1 MKIIDAIA
9 LCDDLKENSYDY
21 EHKLAWLSKLDLM
34 IQRSIIDVHEG
45 GGDAEC
51 CGYDADTDERTELLA
66 PAPFDAMYLHW
77 LKAQIDLENGDYAKY
92 NADIALF
99 NAEYAAFESDY
110 HRNHAPISSA
120 AQRFLF

>member
-9 LCDDLKENSYDY
+9 LCDDLKPNSYAY
-21 EHKLAWLSKLDLM
+21 EHKIAWLSKLDMM
-34 IQRSIIDVHEG
+34 IQHSIIDVHD
-45 GGDAEC
+45 GGDGEC
-51 CGYDADTDERTELLA
+51 RGYDADTDERTELLA

-77 LKAQIDLENGDYAKY
+77 LKAQIDIENGDYAKY

-110 HRNHAPISSA
+110 HRNHAPISGA
-120 AQRFLF
+120 LQRFVF